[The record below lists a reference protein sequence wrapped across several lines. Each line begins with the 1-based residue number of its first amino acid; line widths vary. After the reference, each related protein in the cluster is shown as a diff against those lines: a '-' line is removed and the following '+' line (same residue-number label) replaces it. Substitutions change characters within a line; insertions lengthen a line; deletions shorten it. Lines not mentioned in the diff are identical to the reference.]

1 MKFLN
6 FLIVIIFFF
15 SSSCKSNVEEIYSNI
30 DGLDHGEIL
39 KGPESVEKHCL
50 KLIYKIDTTF
60 SDKYFKIL
68 VDKLISGPKIW
79 RPYYFNTLSLYC
91 DNVNDENKNLLEV
104 SIFNYF
110 IHNPKEYL
118 EHIKKMNFKNSDCIL
133 QNIANYIQQ
142 YLKESNITIIS
153 MKNVARKY
161 CENCSNEETET
172 LYQYLDLA
180 SKYQSE

>member
-6 FLIVIIFFF
+6 FLIVIIFF

-68 VDKLISGPKIW
+68 VDKLNAGSQIW
-79 RPYYFNTLSLYC
+79 RPYYFNTLSIYC
-91 DNVNDENKNLLEV
+91 DNVNDENKNLLEA
-104 SIFNYF
+104 SI
-110 IHNPKEYL
+110 L
-118 EHIKKMNFKNSDCIL
+118 
-133 QNIANYIQQ
+133 
-142 YLKESNITIIS
+142 IIS
-153 MKNVARKY
+153 FTIRKNI
-161 CENCSNEETET
+161 
-172 LYQYLDLA
+172 
-180 SKYQSE
+180 